1 MTPQL
6 NVFAHEDK
14 PLRIVKDAS
23 GKPWLVAKD
32 ICDMLNIQNP
42 SKALKALAQTEKI
55 TLTNWYGNPRGG
67 IPHSLCLINEPGLQ
81 KLLYRSRKPTAKAI
95 HKWVNEVVLPA
106 L

>member
-1 MTPQL
+1 MQPY
-6 NVFAHEDK
+6 A
-14 PLRIVKDAS
+14 LRCPPGAGLFIS
-23 GKPWLVAKD
+23 RQSTAKD

-42 SKALKALAQTEKI
+42 SKALKALAQSEKI